1 MNNIEVLQVFNVVAQ
16 QRSFTKAADLLQRP
30 RSSVS
35 ALIQQLENHLGVR
48 LFFRTTRTV
57 RLTHEGEA
65 LLERSTLLLQQ
76 LEELEQLFQP
86 TTALKGQLRVDV
98 PSRVA
103 TQLIAPHLPH
113 LLQAHPDLSVELRAS
128 DQLSNLI
135 TEGIDCAIRF
145 GHLADSSLIAHP
157 LGQCRMLN
165 CASPIYLEQYGT
177 PHTLEDLANHQM
189 VGYITRQAPQ
199 TAAWEYFNGTNLTQL
214 TLKTRVTVSDTESYI
229 ACALAGLGLIQVPA
243 YDVSEYL
250 DSGTLISVLTQLPP
264 PPMSIYALY
273 PHRKHLSQRTRA
285 FIQFMREILQ
295 NTLSDTGA

>member
-1 MNNIEVLQVFNVVAQ
+1 MNKLEALQVFNVVAQ
-16 QRSFTKAADLLQRP
+16 QSSFTQAADLLQRP
-30 RSSVS
+30 RSSIS
-35 ALIQQLENHLGVR
+35 ALIQQLENHLGTR

-57 RLTHEGEA
+57 RLTYEGEA

-86 TTALKGQLRVDV
+86 TTTLKGPLRVDV

-113 LLQAHPDLSVELRAS
+113 LLQVHPDLYVELRAS
-128 DQLSNLI
+128 DQLSDLI

-145 GHLADSSLIAHP
+145 GHLANSSLIAQA

-165 CASPIYLEQYGT
+165 CASPAYLEHYGT
-177 PHTLEDLANHQM
+177 PQTLEDLSYHYM
-189 VGYITRQAPQ
+189 IGYITHQASQ
-199 TAAWEYFNGTNLTQL
+199 TETWEYLNGTELAQL
-214 TLKTRVTVSDTESYI
+214 SLKTRIAVSDTESYL

-243 YDVSEYL
+243 YDVSKY
-250 DSGTLISVLTQLPP
+250 LISGALVSVLPQFTP

-273 PHRKHLSQRTRA
+273 PHRKHLSERTRV
-285 FIQFMREILQ
+285 FIQFMRQILQ
-295 NTLSDTGA
+295 KTLNNT